1 MTKVMPVTS
10 SHYQFFL
17 VSVFWSDALPN
28 ISPPGNHSSVL
39 VLSLLSHNTVLNW
52 ILQGASA
59 PGWQVDADPFLS
71 CFSPLEKGLS
81 LLGYHLCNYTLTRS
95 VFKMV
100 AYQESYEKETSCGG
114 WIPWMVCP
122 RTHYRTQFRMVEVP
136 ETITLTDC
144 CEGYEQVGLYCSLGK
159 F

>member
-1 MTKVMPVTS
+1 MPSILASTEVEE
-10 SHYQFFL
+10 
-17 VSVFWSDALPN
+17 
-28 ISPPGNHSSVL
+28 GNQ
-39 VLSLLSHNTVLNW
+39 NPAG
-52 ILQGASA
+52 LQ
-59 PGWQVDADPFLS
+59 VNADPFLS
-71 CFSPLEKGLS
+71 CLCFLEKGLS
-81 LLGYHLCNYTLTRS
+81 LLGYHLCNYTLTKS

-100 AYQESYEKETSCGG
+100 AYQKSYEKKASCGG

-122 RTHYRTQFRMVEVP
+122 QTHHRTEFHSVEVP